1 MNAIITISVFNFL
14 GIFGNSSNYHI
25 SGFSTKLEALS
36 SNVKPVIQPKINIP
50 ELDFNMTRARGQSK
64 SCDTYFL
71 GFWFAESLWQ
81 ILDRTFSSSIPL
93 SFVPFSLLFALYL
106 KVFCHGSNWLNF
118 AQLAL
123 ICPNL
128 PKLAQTWLGS
138 VWHCNALEPV

>member
-71 GFWFAESLWQ
+71 GF
-81 ILDRTFSSSIPL
+81 
-93 SFVPFSLLFALYL
+93 
-106 KVFCHGSNWLNF
+106 
-118 AQLAL
+118 
-123 ICPNL
+123 
-128 PKLAQTWLGS
+128 
-138 VWHCNALEPV
+138 